1 MSKGK
6 VKSSGSGAFA
16 AGGGGKM
23 FGKQAV
29 GTKTPFVTG
38 KADKNSGGKF
48 QEGGSGKM
56 FGKQSVTASKKK

>member
-16 AGGGGKM
+16 AGGGKGM

-48 QEGGSGKM
+48 QEGGNGKM
-56 FGKQSVTASKKK
+56 AGKQSVVAAKKR